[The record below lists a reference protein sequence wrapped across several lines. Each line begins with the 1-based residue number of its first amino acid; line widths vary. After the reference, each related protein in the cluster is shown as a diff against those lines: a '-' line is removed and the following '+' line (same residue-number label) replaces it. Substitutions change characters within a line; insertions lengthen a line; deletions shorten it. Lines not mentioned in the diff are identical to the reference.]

1 MSLFGSDATMNAIGV
16 HYLRVVG
23 PFYGFFGMGLA
34 LYFASQG
41 AGRLGWPLLAALLRM
56 TIATGGG
63 WLAVQS
69 FGLTGLF
76 LALGLALAVFGLVT
90 AIAIASGVWFARAEP
105 QAASGV
111 PQPS

>member
-1 MSLFGSDATMNAIGV
+1 MNAVGV
-16 HYLRVVG
+16 HYLHIVG

-41 AGRLGWPLLAALLRM
+41 AGKLAWPLTAAMLRVA
-56 TIATGGG
+56 IATGGG
-63 WLAVQS
+63 YIAVQAA
-69 FGLTGLF
+69 GLTGLF

-90 AIAIASGVWFARAEP
+90 AIAIASGVWFKRV
-105 QAASGV
+105 AAPAPAGV